1 MRTGTTSQ
9 IVRLIVGTLF
19 KECAEIDR
27 WLTVLLLYVGV
38 GVCVYMY
45 IAIIMCEGEHWS
57 VAKLLCV
64 LLIVIAVVHA
74 LE

>member
-1 MRTGTTSQ
+1 MANRFVT
-9 IVRLIVGTLF
+9 VR
-19 KECAEIDR
+19 
-27 WLTVLLLYVGV
+27 
-38 GVCVYMY
+38 VCVYMY

-74 LE
+74 LGQHQQCGACGGVVWVHGVYYA